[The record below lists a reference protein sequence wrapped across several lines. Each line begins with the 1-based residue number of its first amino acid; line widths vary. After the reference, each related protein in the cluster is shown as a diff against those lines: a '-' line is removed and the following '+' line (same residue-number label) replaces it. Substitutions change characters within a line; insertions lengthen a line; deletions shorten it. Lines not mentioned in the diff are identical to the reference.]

1 MNDGV
6 EIECTKK
13 SVLKALEGKIVES
26 CVMFINAMFP
36 EKSDPAADNEE
47 NDQTGAVYEL
57 TKMLTD
63 KLNSIFGLGITF
75 PSDFFLLFKICLLI

>member
-1 MNDGV
+1 MNDGI
-6 EIECTKK
+6 EIEWTKK

-36 EKSDPAADNEE
+36 EKSDPATEE

-63 KLNSIFGLGITF
+63 KLNSIFGLGIKF
-75 PSDFFLLFKICLLI
+75 PSNFL